1 MITKQNLINHEFVGM
16 DVFVE
21 FGSINSRMTHRGKI
35 LLETKNSFVIRQ
47 RENIKIFPKSSI
59 KSLRVEVEDGVCFI
73 KGSTL
78 LGNAED
84 RVFK

>member
-1 MITKQNLINHEFVGM
+1 MITKQNLINHELVGM

-21 FGSINSRMTHRGKI
+21 FGSIKCRTTHRGKI
-35 LLETKNSFVIRQ
+35 ILETRNSFVIRQ
-47 RENIKIFPKSSI
+47 NEKIKIIPKNSI
-59 KSLRVEVEDGVCFI
+59 KSLRVEVEGGVCFI